1 MNRTSAAST
10 SAIAAVS
17 FSVALAVCVT
27 VARGSLSAGFIADDW
42 LFLALGRHLED
53 PTALFF
59 ADHSF
64 TYFYRPVG
72 MLVWWLV
79 TRAFGTDPSPQ
90 YLVNLVLHCVNAGL
104 VTVIALRLGC
114 LRTVSVAA
122 GLAFAVHPA
131 TLPPTL
137 WLSDRFDLLVTAF
150 MLGAILAVTSR
161 LSGRLVLVT
170 ALSCAILASGSKET
184 SVVLVPAVSLALL
197 FEVDRPLRSR
207 LILVVLIAIAF
218 LPMFAGRAV
227 FVADV
232 ESTLGVSDL
241 AIAMT
246 HGTLDWFRHF
256 PTALLGFTI
265 HRSVAVL
272 ASFVVLI
279 LLCAVTWRSLYANQR
294 VSPLVVGLATLI
306 PLAAI
311 VQSPV
316 TSTVLIGEAPLN
328 VAANGRFYYLAIA
341 AVIPLLAIGSQR
353 FVRART
359 AWTMVVGLLGAF
371 AIVYFAGRSS
381 VVADEQIRATLP
393 GTVVARSVAAQID
406 AGSIPT
412 NCLVSV
418 VGVPANVAG
427 FNGFADVAVK
437 ALMDRGDRRMSC
449 VIRTVDGPY
458 YVMTPIPLGGRCLDS
473 DRPELMVRNSHTIP
487 LSARPIGNLCMRFP
501 VWLGDGAASARQHG
515 AIVLVWDEFTG
526 KVAREQTR

>member
-1 MNRTSAAST
+1 M
-10 SAIAAVS
+10 
-17 FSVALAVCVT
+17 CVT

-207 LILVVLIAIAF
+207 LILV
-218 LPMFAGRAV
+218 GRIQ
-227 FVADV
+227 
-232 ESTLGVSDL
+232 L
-241 AIAMT
+241 
-246 HGTLDWFRHF
+246 
-256 PTALLGFTI
+256 
-265 HRSVAVL
+265 
-272 ASFVVLI
+272 
-279 LLCAVTWRSLYANQR
+279 
-294 VSPLVVGLATLI
+294 
-306 PLAAI
+306 
-311 VQSPV
+311 
-316 TSTVLIGEAPLN
+316 
-328 VAANGRFYYLAIA
+328 
-341 AVIPLLAIGSQR
+341 
-353 FVRART
+353 
-359 AWTMVVGLLGAF
+359 
-371 AIVYFAGRSS
+371 
-381 VVADEQIRATLP
+381 
-393 GTVVARSVAAQID
+393 
-406 AGSIPT
+406 
-412 NCLVSV
+412 
-418 VGVPANVAG
+418 
-427 FNGFADVAVK
+427 
-437 ALMDRGDRRMSC
+437 
-449 VIRTVDGPY
+449 
-458 YVMTPIPLGGRCLDS
+458 
-473 DRPELMVRNSHTIP
+473 
-487 LSARPIGNLCMRFP
+487 
-501 VWLGDGAASARQHG
+501 
-515 AIVLVWDEFTG
+515 
-526 KVAREQTR
+526 